1 MTEEEWLDC
10 NDATRS
16 VCFVKRRASE
26 RRLRLLAAAW
36 CRDIWPLLTDPRS
49 RAVVETLESV
59 ADGKAEFT
67 QYEGVFR
74 DAWSAWR
81 ELAARP
87 APCGWAEEKRLQAE
101 VHAARAAASLNWP
114 IASAVGGVIV
124 FAASAVKK
132 ASRSLRRPGRP
143 EAKKYRLRQ
152 HRSIEEVFGD
162 PFRRVSV
169 ERAWLAWN
177 GGTVGEVAGA
187 IYDEKRFEDTP
198 ILADALED
206 AGCGDP
212 AILDHL
218 RSERPHVRGCWV
230 LDLLLGKS

>member
-16 VCFVKRRASE
+16 VCFVKRGASE
-26 RRLRLLAAAW
+26 RRLMLLAAAC
-36 CRDIWPLLTDPRS
+36 CRDMWPLLTDPRS
-49 RAVVETLESV
+49 RAGVETLEAV
-59 ADGKAEFT
+59 ADGKAKFT
-67 QYEGVFR
+67 QYEGAFG

-81 ELAARP
+81 ELGARP
-87 APCGWAEEKRLQAE
+87 APCGWAEEKRLQAA
-101 VHAARAAASLNWP
+101 VHAARAAACLNWP

-124 FAASAVKK
+124 FAASAMKK

-152 HRSIEEVFGD
+152 HRLIEEVFGN

-187 IYDEKRFEDTP
+187 IYDEKRFDDLP
-198 ILADALED
+198 VLADALED
-206 AGCGDP
+206 AACDNDDM
-212 AILDHL
+212 LNHL
-218 RSERPHVRGCWV
+218 RSPGPHVRGCWAV
-230 LDLLLGKS
+230 DLVLGKE